1 MVSEP
6 WRKGPQTGVVRQQET
21 VQVTGFMCKQR
32 SSEAWRLTLP
42 WPEGSSLWVPQILQA
57 LKAEIEGDTW
67 NLSQDIGASPLGI
80 S

>member
-6 WRKGPQTGVVRQQET
+6 WIKGPQTGVVRQQET
-21 VQVTGFMCKQR
+21 EQVTGFMCKQR
-32 SSEAWRLTLP
+32 SSEAGRLTLP
-42 WPEGSSLWVPQILQA
+42 WPERSSLWVPQILQA

-80 S
+80 N